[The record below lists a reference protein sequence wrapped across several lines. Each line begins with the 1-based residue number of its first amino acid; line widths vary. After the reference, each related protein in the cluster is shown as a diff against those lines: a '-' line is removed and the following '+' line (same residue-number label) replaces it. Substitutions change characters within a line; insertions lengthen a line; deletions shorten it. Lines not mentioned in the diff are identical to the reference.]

1 MQPDKRS
8 IAVLFPGQ
16 GSQTDDMR
24 QQVEREAPELLEAA
38 VDAVGDDPFAHV
50 DESTRFAQPAIYC
63 ASLACWSRSDWPE
76 PDYLAG
82 HSLGEIA
89 ALVAAECMDAEDG
102 LGLVTLRGQLM
113 ERAAAQNGP
122 GGMLAVLN
130 GQLGRELA
138 ARFGLSM
145 ANDNAPDQVVVS
157 GNLDA
162 LELAA
167 RQAQAAGVRAVRL
180 PIRGAFHSPAL
191 AEARDRFAEALAGL
205 EFRKPRIPV
214 LSCVTAR
221 PIDEIPRR
229 LAEGITSRVRWRE
242 TLLALRRLGV
252 TRFVETGPGK
262 VLTGLVRRT
271 LDDVEAFPPDRLEA
285 AHA

>member
-1 MQPDKRS
+1 MPDEPFT
-8 IAVLFPGQ
+8 AVLFPGQ
-16 GSQTDDMR
+16 GSQTGDMR
-24 QQVEREAPELLEAA
+24 EMVEREAPELLEAA
-38 VDAVGDDPFAHV
+38 LDAVGDDPFAHAE
-50 DESTRFAQPAIYC
+50 ESTRFAQPAIYC
-63 ASLACWSRSDWPE
+63 ASVACWSRIDWLE

-82 HSLGEIA
+82 HSLGEVA
-89 ALVAAECMDAEDG
+89 ALVAAGCIGVEDG
-102 LGLVTLRGQLM
+102 LRLVTVRGQLM
-113 ERAAAQNGP
+113 ERAAAQNGR
-122 GGMLAVLN
+122 GGMLAVLD
-130 GQLGRELA
+130 GRLGRQLA
-138 ARFGLSM
+138 AQLELDI

-157 GNLDA
+157 GDVDA

-167 RQAQAAGVRAVRL
+167 RRAGAAGVGAVRL

-191 AEARDRFAEALAGL
+191 ADARDRFAEALAEF

-221 PIDEIPRR
+221 PIDEVPRR
-229 LAEGITSRVRWRE
+229 LAEGLTSRVRWRE

-271 LDDVEAFPPDRLEA
+271 LDDVEALLPDRLETV
-285 AHA
+285 HG